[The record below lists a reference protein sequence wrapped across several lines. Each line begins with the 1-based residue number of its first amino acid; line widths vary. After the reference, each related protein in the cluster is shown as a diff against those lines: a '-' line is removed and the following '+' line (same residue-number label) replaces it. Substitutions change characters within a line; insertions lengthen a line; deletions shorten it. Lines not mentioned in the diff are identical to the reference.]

1 MRIRTQKFNKF
12 YALVFLLVIIASC
25 KTKKIT
31 ADNTVNTR
39 LSSKAVINT
48 HYQNEINFNTLSGR
62 MKIDYSDGATS
73 QGITVSFRIKK
84 GETIWLSAPLGLV
97 KVLIT
102 PKRVSFYNKLQNEY
116 FDGDFTYL
124 SNLLGTELDYEKVE
138 NLLLGQAVYNLKEE
152 KFNLSLGDNTYRL
165 TPKKSSDLFKILY
178 LIEPQNYKMALQQI
192 SQPRE
197 NRLLEIK
204 YTSYATLGN
213 RIIPSKINIRATEE
227 NSQTDIAIEYRNAE
241 FNQSLRFPY
250 RIPKG
255 YKEIVLK

>member
-1 MRIRTQKFNKF
+1 MRIRTQRFNKF

-31 ADNTVNTR
+31 GDNTVNTKM
-39 LSSKAVINT
+39 SSKAVINT

-62 MKIDYSDGATS
+62 MKIDYSDGDTS

-116 FDGDFTYL
+116 FDGDFSYL
-124 SNLLGTELDYEKVE
+124 SDLLGTELDYEKIE
-138 NLLLGQAVYNLKEE
+138 NLLLGQAIYDLRGK
-152 KFNLSLGDNTYRL
+152 KFNLSLSDNTYRL

-178 LIEPQNYKMALQQI
+178 LVEPQNYKMASQQI
-192 SQPRE
+192 SQPWE
-197 NRLLEIK
+197 NRLLQIE
-204 YTSYATLGN
+204 YDSYRTVEN
-213 RIIPSKINIRATEE
+213 RVVPSKINIRATEE
-227 NSQTDIAIEYRNAE
+227 DSQTDIAIEYRNVE

-250 RIPKG
+250 RIPND